1 MLNLYRGLRELIIA
15 LRAVHTCLDKHTD
28 AYYMHIDCVSDAIEA
43 DYGRFGR
50 VCTRICFRI
59 FG

>member
-15 LRAVHTCLDKHTD
+15 LRAFRTCEDNLAE
-28 AYYMHIDCVSDAIEA
+28 AYCMHISCVSDAIEA
-43 DYGRFGR
+43 DYGRFGL